1 MQSDRYQ
8 GRFPGY
14 TGKKLFEVEHPV
26 FGRCTVAA
34 PDENAA
40 LLPAA
45 STVPPVMAM
54 VPSASRGCCL
64 RRPSGTRSGE
74 GRSSTHTRR

>member
-14 TGKKLFEVEHPV
+14 TGRKLFEVEHPV
-26 FGRCTVAA
+26 FGRCTVVA

-45 STVPPVMAM
+45 TFWHTFW
-54 VPSASRGCCL
+54 
-64 RRPSGTRSGE
+64 GTAEFYAYAKVTRAGLLE
-74 GRSSTHTRR
+74 RSSNG

>member
-14 TGKKLFEVEHPV
+14 TGKKLFVVEHPV

-34 PDENAA
+34 PAENAEA
-40 LLPAA
+40 KSEPDE
-45 STVPPVMAM
+45 SKK
-54 VPSASRGCCL
+54 
-64 RRPSGTRSGE
+64 E
-74 GRSSTHTRR
+74 E

>member
-14 TGKKLFEVEHPV
+14 TGRKLFEVEHPV

-45 STVPPVMAM
+45 TFW
-54 VPSASRGCCL
+54 
-64 RRPSGTRSGE
+64 
-74 GRSSTHTRR
+74 HTFW

>member
-45 STVPPVMAM
+45 RYWRTV
-54 VPSASRGCCL
+54 
-64 RRPSGTRSGE
+64 
-74 GRSSTHTRR
+74 

>member
-45 STVPPVMAM
+45 TFWHTFWGDARV
-54 VPSASRGCCL
+54 L
-64 RRPSGTRSGE
+64 RIRE
-74 GRSSTHTRR
+74 GNTRRAAGEELQWLSLR

>member
-14 TGKKLFEVEHPV
+14 TGRKLFEVEHPV

-45 STVPPVMAM
+45 RYWRTVWKLPEFYAYAKV
-54 VPSASRGCCL
+54 
-64 RRPSGTRSGE
+64 TRAGLLE
-74 GRSSTHTRR
+74 RSSNG

>member
-14 TGKKLFEVEHPV
+14 TGRKLFEVEHPV
-26 FGRCTVAA
+26 FGRCVVAA

-40 LLPAA
+40 LLSAA
-45 STVPPVMAM
+45 KVWETAWTALEFYAYA
-54 VPSASRGCCL
+54 SARYV
-64 RRPSGTRSGE
+64 
-74 GRSSTHTRR
+74 GRLEKNADE

>member
-40 LLPAA
+40 LCFGVTG
-45 STVPPVMAM
+45 TVL
-54 VPSASRGCCL
+54 SAL
-64 RRPSGTRSGE
+64 ALTLYWRR
-74 GRSSTHTRR
+74 H

>member
-45 STVPPVMAM
+45 TFWHTFWGGQEFYAYAKV
-54 VPSASRGCCL
+54 
-64 RRPSGTRSGE
+64 TRAGLLERDSNG
-74 GRSSTHTRR
+74 

>member
-14 TGKKLFEVEHPV
+14 TGKKLFEVEHLV

-45 STVPPVMAM
+45 TFWHTFWGAAEFYAYAKVTRA
-54 VPSASRGCCL
+54 GL
-64 RRPSGTRSGE
+64 LGRRANG
-74 GRSSTHTRR
+74 